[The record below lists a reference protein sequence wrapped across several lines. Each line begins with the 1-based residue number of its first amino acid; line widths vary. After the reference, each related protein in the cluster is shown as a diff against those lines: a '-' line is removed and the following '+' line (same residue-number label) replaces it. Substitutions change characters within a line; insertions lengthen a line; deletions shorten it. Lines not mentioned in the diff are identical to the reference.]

1 MNEDDAT
8 RMLANLGERVPVG
21 PAPIDVT
28 LQQGKGNSR
37 RRRAIQVVSGA
48 AAVAVIA
55 VGAFIVGPSIG
66 GSGNL
71 ATQPTT
77 SPRGLA
83 VPAGTRLVGINGVA
97 VAVPEDWSTNDTLCG
112 FALSDT
118 VDFNDTTATRAC
130 AVAGTENFSRLLAV
144 PLSSEWGQAWP
155 DPLNG
160 QAVDLQG
167 LVAQRVPAKCNDSE
181 SHTGVTCSGRLIIA
195 SANAVMSVNSPNREV
210 VDAVLDSA
218 TLIPEG
224 YTAVPDLTG
233 LYSDSDVEPLV
244 ESAGLLWENRCPDGS
259 CSMPLI
265 EVTDPAVGSVVP
277 LGTTVRVAHRPD
289 QGQASVPPSIPATVP
304 GQVPTAQD
312 LLGQWRAVGRL
323 SQQLESAGYPEESLV
338 LEFNQRGR
346 KFWWN
351 GNDGC
356 NLMGG
361 GRFKVGAD
369 GAFFSGSQ
377 AISTARGCP
386 DERPKVV
393 TVPSVV
399 IEATQVRLVSNQ
411 LRLFDEENSLLATFE
426 RLEATSTPTTP
437 PTTPPRK
444 SNQNEPR
451 EGTPILLS
459 TSSWEPG
466 DASMAALIAGRI
478 QLSKDGCVYLEGLG
492 GVKNDVIWPA
502 GYSADVSA
510 DGVLTVRNPAGEP
523 VGHEGTKIYVAGGG
537 ASEDEGGIS
546 DGLLRLLVCQVS
558 DTVVYI
564 NDELPPL

>member
-233 LYSDSDVEPLV
+233 LHDDSEVEPLV
-244 ESAGLLWENRCPDGS
+244 ESAGLLWENRCPDGYD
-259 CSMPLI
+259 CDMGPI
-265 EVTDPAVGSVVP
+265 AATDPAAGSVVL
-277 LGTTVRVAHRPD
+277 LGTTVRAVYEPGRIPDPPNGDQTPASPVGHVPTEQHLLGLWRDVGLARQLENAGFPD
-289 QGQASVPPSIPATVP
+289 QSSI
-304 GQVPTAQD
+304 
-312 LLGQWRAVGRL
+312 
-323 SQQLESAGYPEESLV
+323 
-338 LEFNQRGR
+338 LEFSQRGG
-346 KFWWN
+346 KFWW
-351 GNDGC
+351 GGTDDC
-356 NLMGG
+356 NSVG
-361 GRFKVGAD
+361 GRFKVDAG
-369 GAFFSGSQ
+369 GAFSTFQVDTTLVRCPSRI
-377 AISTARGCP
+377 AI
-386 DERPKVV
+386 V
-393 TVPSVV
+393 TVPEVM
-399 IEATQVRLVSNQ
+399 EQATQARLIKGQ
-411 LRLFDEENSLLATFE
+411 LRVFDEEDSLLGTFE

-451 EGTPILLS
+451 EGTPIPLS
-459 TSSWEPG
+459 TSSWKPG
-466 DASMAALIAGRI
+466 DDAMQAGIAGRI